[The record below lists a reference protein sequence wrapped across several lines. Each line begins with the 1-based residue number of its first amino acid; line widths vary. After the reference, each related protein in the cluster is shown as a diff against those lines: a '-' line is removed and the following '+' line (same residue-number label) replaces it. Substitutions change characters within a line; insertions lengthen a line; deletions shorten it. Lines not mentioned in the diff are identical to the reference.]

1 MTRKK
6 ILKVPAHCQGMTF
19 EEFKKEAFKDPEFV
33 EEYEALRPEFE
44 VLDQF
49 IRARKKAR
57 MTQKELAKR
66 LKAQQPSIA
75 RLEKGGYANTSISQ
89 LGRIAK
95 EMGYSLSISLKAKK
109 KA

>member
-1 MTRKK
+1 MARKK
-6 ILKVPAHCQGMTF
+6 LPEIPESCMGMTF
-19 EEFKKEAFKDPEFV
+19 DELHKRLLKDPEYVKEF
-33 EEYEALRPEFE
+33 ESLSPEFE

-49 IRARKKAR
+49 IKARKKAR

-89 LGRIAK
+89 LGKIAN
-95 EMGYSLSISLKAKK
+95 EMGYNLHISLKAKK
-109 KA
+109 K